1 MLGCLRFYLALWLAL
16 LARWASRMLGRGS
29 GSALPGRL
37 ALAICPDMLGR
48 LARGVRQII
57 VVTGT
62 NGKTTTNNML
72 VALLRAAGHSVVAN
86 LAGANLIT
94 GVTTAFL
101 AAAGWWGHLRA
112 DFASVEVDEASLPV
126 VLKYLSPRVVVV
138 TNFFRDQLD
147 RYGELDRTVAIVA
160 QTLEKQEQELQ
171 LVLNADDPLVAQL
184 SARTGRPAVF
194 YGLSNLSATSASCSG
209 ADCREGRFCPFCG
222 RMLEYSYYNYS
233 QLGGY
238 SCPHCGFG
246 RPEPDVTGEQVGQ
259 VGGRLACRVT
269 VRQGGSFNINL
280 PLEGVYN
287 VYNALAACSAGLYLG
302 VPARTMAAALAGY
315 QTATGRLERFVYRD
329 KPVLLNLVKNPAG
342 FNAALQLIENL
353 EPVPCDILFAINDN
367 AADGR
372 DISWLWDVDFEM
384 LERFAGR
391 TGSLVC
397 TGQRGAEMAV
407 RLKYAGV
414 AEKQI
419 VYIPDYDAAVKTVL
433 QASGRGVYLLA
444 TYTALWPVERIV
456 RAYAQRERT
465 GAERLPS
472 VS

>member
-1 MLGCLRFYLALWLAL
+1 MPGCLRFYLALWLAL

-37 ALAICPDMLGR
+37 ALAICPDILGR
-48 LARGVRQII
+48 LAQGVGQII

-72 VALLRAAGHSVVAN
+72 VTLLRAAGYSVVAN

-101 AAAGWWGHLRA
+101 AAAGWRGHVRA

-126 VLKYLSPRVVVV
+126 VLKFLSPRLVVV

-147 RYGELDRTVAIVA
+147 RYGELDKTVAIVA
-160 QTLEKQEQELQ
+160 RTLQEQEREVQ

-194 YGLSNLSATSASCSG
+194 YSLSNRSANWSSCSG

-222 RMLEYSYYNYS
+222 RVLEYSYYNYS
-233 QLGGY
+233 QLGKY

-246 RPEPDVTGEQVGQ
+246 RPEPDVTGEQVCQLGGQ
-259 VGGRLACRVT
+259 LSCQVT
-269 VRQGGSFNINL
+269 VKQGQSFKFNL

-302 VPARTMAAALAGY
+302 LPGRVIAAALASY
-315 QTATGRLERFVYRD
+315 QTATGRLDRFVYRD

-353 EPVPCDILFAINDN
+353 EPVPCDILIAINDN

-372 DISWLWDVDFEM
+372 DISWLWDVDFEV
-384 LERFAGR
+384 LERFADR
-391 TGSLVC
+391 TGRFVC

-414 AEKQI
+414 AEQQI

-433 QASGRGVYLLA
+433 QAPGRGVYLLA

-456 RAYAQRERT
+456 SAYAQRERT
-465 GAERLPS
+465 GAARLPS